1 MNLAS
6 TSGHPTGLESN
17 HGRDRP
23 WMIARSPR
31 CALLMVTGLWL
42 VSLTGCLIAPSS
54 VSAWEY
60 FDARPEQTAFHDWVT
75 CGKVNRQ
82 TAYETSR
89 NCSPGANTIVAY
101 AESLD
106 QSVKRHEISE
116 PDARRKWVEFRKDR
130 EARQDAARRQSD
142 RTASE
147 RAAATVSEPAFWTT
161 KSMAG
166 GFDRPDLA

>member
-6 TSGHPTGLESN
+6 TSGHPCALESD

-42 VSLTGCLIAPSS
+42 VSLTGCLTAPSS

-60 FDARPEQTAFHDWVT
+60 FDACPEQTPFHDWVT

-82 TAYETSR
+82 TACETSR

-106 QSVKRHEISE
+106 QSVQRHEITE
-116 PDARRKWVEFRKDR
+116 PEARRKWVEFRKDR
-130 EARQDAARRQSD
+130 EARQDAAKRQSD
-142 RTASE
+142 RTAAE
-147 RAAATVSEPAFWTT
+147 RAAATVSEPVFCTT
-161 KSMAG
+161 KSMG
-166 GFDRPDLA
+166 C